1 METRILIADDEAIIR
16 MNLREMLTEL
26 GYIVVAEAGDGLSA
40 VHLTR
45 QLRPDLVLLDVKM
58 PTMDGIEASRIIC
71 EEELAPVLLL
81 TAYSDQ
87 DLVSQAREVGVQG
100 YLVKPIR
107 ETDLLPIIEV
117 TRARWSEQ
125 TDRRQELS
133 RLRDQIETRKI
144 IERAKGCLMDSQ
156 GLGEAEA
163 FRKIQQLAMNSRKSM
178 KEVAQAILLA
188 QQLSA

>member
-26 GYIVVAEAGDGLSA
+26 GYIIVAEAGDGLSA

-45 QLRPDLVLLDVKM
+45 QFRPDLVLLDVKM
-58 PTMDGIEASRIIC
+58 PTMDGLEASRIIC
-71 EEELAPVLLL
+71 EEGLAPVLLV

-107 ETDLLPIIEV
+107 ETDLMPIIEV

-125 TDRRQELS
+125 TNRRQELAH
-133 RLRDQIETRKI
+133 LRDQIETRKI
-144 IERAKGCLMDSQ
+144 IERAKGYLMDSQ

-178 KEVAQAILLA
+178 KEVAQALLLA
-188 QQLSA
+188 QQLST